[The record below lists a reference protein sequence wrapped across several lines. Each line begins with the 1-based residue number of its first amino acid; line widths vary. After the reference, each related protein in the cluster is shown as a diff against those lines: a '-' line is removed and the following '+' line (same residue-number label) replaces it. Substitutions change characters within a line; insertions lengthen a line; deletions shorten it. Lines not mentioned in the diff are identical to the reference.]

1 MPHVPEIDVSDLH
14 QKRMQAEP
22 VAILDVREEWERD
35 ICSIDDTAISIPLNE
50 LPSNLEKLPKDR
62 VLVVLCHYGMRSLRA
77 AAWLRANGFDNAVNL
92 AGGIDAWARQIDRQM
107 KVY

>member
-1 MPHVPEIDVSDLH
+1 MPQVPEIDVGEL
-14 QKRMQAEP
+14 QRRRVQAEP
-22 VAILDVREEWERD
+22 LAILDVREEWERD
-35 ICSIDDTAISIPLNE
+35 ICRIDTAISLPLNE
-50 LPSNLEKLPKDR
+50 LPANVEKLPKDR
-62 VLVVLCHYGMRSLRA
+62 PLVVLCHHGMRSLRA